1 MHLKAMTLRGFKS
14 FASATTLRFE
24 PGITCVVGPNGSGK
38 SNVVDAL
45 SWVMGEQGAKSLRG
59 GKMEDVIF
67 AGTTGRPPLG
77 RAEVS
82 LTIDNSDGA
91 LPIDYAEVTITRIMF
106 RNGGS
111 EYQLNGDT
119 CRLLD
124 IQELLSDSG
133 IGREMHVIVG
143 QGQLDSVLHA
153 DPMGRRAFIEEAAGV
168 LKHRK
173 RKEKAL
179 RKLDAMRANLARVQD
194 LTDELRRQLK
204 PLGRQAAVARRA
216 AVIQADLRDA
226 RLRLLADDLVRLR
239 EALRTEIA
247 DEAEL
252 KQRKEDAE
260 GRLKAALAR
269 EAELEDEVRRL
280 APRLQQAQQTWY
292 ELSQLAERVRGTVS
306 LADARVKSA
315 TAAPTEEPRGRD
327 PEDMEREAARIR
339 EQEAELE
346 AALEA
351 AEHAREDTV
360 AHRAELERALA
371 AEERRLKDAAR
382 AIADRR
388 EGLAR
393 LTGQVNAARSRAASA
408 QAEIGRLAAA
418 RDEARERAAA
428 AQEEYEQLKAEV
440 DGLDADDHELAGRYE
455 AARGALAE
463 AESALTAAREAATAA
478 ERDRAAVAARH
489 DALALGLRRKDGTG
503 ALLAARDRLTGL
515 LGPAAELLTVTPGY
529 EIPVS
534 AALGAAADAIAVT
547 NPSAA
552 AEAIRLLRS
561 EDAGRASLLVSP
573 GGGGGLAAGGL
584 AGVPTQAGEAADAAS
599 GRGDAGPES
608 GPGPVG
614 GVPAQAAGASAG
626 GSGAGL
632 SGPATESGPVGG
644 LSAQADGLTAEPGV
658 YGGLPGQQG
667 LAGGVSAG
675 EVDPESARADTG
687 PGGGLPGQQGP
698 AGEVSAQAGGAGD
711 AALGRADASLES
723 GPGPG
728 GGVPAQVGGASAG
741 GSGTGLSGP
750 ATEPGVSGGVADGV
764 FAQAGDAAPE
774 PGPGS
779 LGGQAGEH
787 GVAGQFPAQPD
798 DTGLSVPANGSPAE
812 PAAHSGVPAQASGD
826 GAGPSAAASGSATEA
841 DVSGGLPAQTAGA
854 GHGPRPGPVGGAAA
868 RVTAGSGGVGSSASA
883 GGSVVEPEVSAGG
896 FPAPAPGGDSGR
908 SVSGAA
914 SGVQG
919 REVARTAV
927 GDLVRG
933 PVGLVEAV
941 RWMVRDAV
949 VVASLDDAEELV
961 GARPGVVA
969 VTAEGDVLGAHFA
982 QGGSAG
988 APSLLEVRASV
999 DEAAGELAEL
1009 GVRCGELDEARR
1021 RATERRAEC
1030 AALVEELG
1038 ERRRAADREKS
1049 AVSGRLGRL
1058 SGQARGAVGEAERT
1072 DAAVAKAQE
1081 ALERATQEVE
1091 ELAERLLVAEEAPVE
1106 EEPDTSLRDRLA
1118 ADGANARQTEM
1129 EARLQVRTHEERVK
1143 GLAGRA
1149 DALDRGAR
1157 AERAARARAEQRRA
1171 RLRHEAEVAG
1181 AVAAGTRQLLAHVEV
1196 SVVRAEAER
1205 AAAEAAKAERERE
1218 LVAERNQGRD
1228 LKSELDKL
1236 TDSVHR
1242 GEVLG
1247 AEKRLR
1253 IEQLETRALEELGVE
1268 PAGLIAEYGPDQL
1281 VSPSPPAEGEEL
1293 PEDPAHPRNQPKPYV
1308 RSEQEKRLKSAER
1321 AYQQLGKVNPLALE
1335 EFAALE
1341 ERHKFLSEQLEDLK
1355 KTRAD
1360 LLQVVKSVDERV
1372 EQVFT
1377 EAYRDTAVQFEGVFS
1392 RLFPGGEG
1400 RLILTDPENMLT
1412 TGVDVEA
1419 RPPGKKVKRLSL
1431 LSGGERSLT
1440 AVALLVSIFKARP
1453 SPFYVMDEVEA
1464 ALDDTNLQRLIR
1476 IMQELQES
1484 SQLIVITH
1492 QKRTMEV
1499 ADALYGV
1506 SMQGDG
1512 VSKVISQRL
1521 R

>member
-1 MHLKAMTLRGFKS
+1 MHLKALTLRGFKS

-91 LPIDYAEVTITRIMF
+91 LPIEYAEVTITRIMF

-111 EYQLNGDT
+111 EYQINGDT

-179 RKLDAMRANLARVQD
+179 RKLDAMQANLARVQD

-226 RLRLLADDLVRLR
+226 RLRLLADDLVRMR
-239 EALRTEIA
+239 EALQAEVA
-247 DEAEL
+247 DEAAL
-252 KQRKEDAE
+252 KER
-260 GRLKAALAR
+260 R
-269 EAELEDEVRRL
+269 EAAEQELGKALRREADLEDEVRRL
-280 APRLQQAQQTWY
+280 TPRLQRAQQTWY
-292 ELSQLAERVRGTVS
+292 ELSQLAERVRGTIS

-315 TAAPTEEPRGRD
+315 TSAPPEERRGRD
-327 PEDMEREAARIR
+327 PEELEREAARVR

-351 AEHAREDTV
+351 AEHALEDTA
-360 AHRAELERALA
+360 AHRADLERELA
-371 AEERRLKDAAR
+371 MEERRLKDAAR

-388 EGLAR
+388 ENLAR
-393 LTGQVNAARSRAASA
+393 LGGQVGAARSRAAAA
-408 QAEIGRLAAA
+408 QAEIERLAQA
-418 RDEARERAAA
+418 RDESGQRAAA
-428 AQEEYEQLKAEV
+428 AQEEYEALRAEV
-440 DGLDADDHELAGRYE
+440 DGLDAGDQELAERHDAARRALTEAE
-455 AARGALAE
+455 AAL
-463 AESALTAAREAATAA
+463 SAAREAATAA
-478 ERDRAAVAARH
+478 ERQRAATQARH
-489 DALALGLRRKDGTG
+489 EALALGLRRKDGTG
-503 ALLAARDRLTGL
+503 ALLAAKDRLTGL
-515 LGPAAELLTVTPGY
+515 LGPAAGLLTVTPGH
-529 EIPVS
+529 E
-534 AALGAAADAIAVT
+534 AALATAFGAAADALAVT
-547 NPSAA
+547 SPAA
-552 AEAIRLLRS
+552 AADAIRLLRKQ
-561 EDAGRASLLVSP
+561 DAGRAALL
-573 GGGGGLAAGGL
+573 L
-584 AGVPTQAGEAADAAS
+584 AGAPDDVPHETRGDGPPHAADL
-599 GRGDAGPES
+599 
-608 GPGPVG
+608 VH
-614 GVPAQAAGASAG
+614 
-626 GSGAGL
+626 
-632 SGPATESGPVGG
+632 GPA
-644 LSAQADGLTAEPGV
+644 
-658 YGGLPGQQG
+658 
-667 LAGGVSAG
+667 
-675 EVDPESARADTG
+675 
-687 PGGGLPGQQGP
+687 
-698 AGEVSAQAGGAGD
+698 
-711 AALGRADASLES
+711 
-723 GPGPG
+723 
-728 GGVPAQVGGASAG
+728 
-741 GSGTGLSGP
+741 
-750 ATEPGVSGGVADGV
+750 
-764 FAQAGDAAPE
+764 
-774 PGPGS
+774 
-779 LGGQAGEH
+779 
-787 GVAGQFPAQPD
+787 
-798 DTGLSVPANGSPAE
+798 
-812 PAAHSGVPAQASGD
+812 
-826 GAGPSAAASGSATEA
+826 
-841 DVSGGLPAQTAGA
+841 
-854 GHGPRPGPVGGAAA
+854 
-868 RVTAGSGGVGSSASA
+868 
-883 GGSVVEPEVSAGG
+883 
-896 FPAPAPGGDSGR
+896 
-908 SVSGAA
+908 
-914 SGVQG
+914 
-919 REVARTAV
+919 
-927 GDLVRG
+927 DLM
-933 PVGLVEAV
+933 PAV
-941 RWMVRDAV
+941 RRLLRGIV
-949 VVASLDDAEELV
+949 VVATLEDAEDLV
-961 GARPGVVA
+961 YARPALTA
-969 VTAEGDVLGAHFA
+969 VTAEGDLLGAHFA

-988 APSLLEVRASV
+988 APSLLEVQASV
-999 DEAAGELAEL
+999 DQAAAELAEL
-1009 GVRCGELDEARR
+1009 GVRCEELAGEQEAAAGRR
-1021 RATERRAEC
+1021 REC

-1049 AVSGRLGRL
+1049 SVAQQLGRL
-1058 SGQARGAVGEAERT
+1058 AGQARGAAGEAERS
-1072 DAAVAKAQE
+1072 AAAAERAQE
-1081 ALERATQEVE
+1081 ALDKALMEVE
-1091 ELAERLLVAEEAPVE
+1091 ELAERLAVAEEMPVE
-1106 EEPDTSLRDRLA
+1106 EEPDTAARDRLA

-1149 DALDRGAR
+1149 DSLDRAAR
-1157 AERAARARAEQRRA
+1157 AEREARARAEQRRA
-1171 RLRHEAEVAG
+1171 RLRHEAAVAE
-1181 AVAAGTRQLLAHVEV
+1181 AVAAGARQLLAHVEV
-1196 SVVRAEAER
+1196 SLSRADEER
-1205 AAAEAAKAERERE
+1205 TLAEAAKARREQE
-1218 LVAERNQGRD
+1218 LTAARTAGRD
-1228 LKSELDKL
+1228 LKAELDKL

-1253 IEQLETRALEELGVE
+1253 IEQLETKALEELGVE
-1268 PAGLIAEYGPDQL
+1268 PAGLAAEYGPHQE
-1281 VSPSPPAEGEEL
+1281 VPPSPPADGEVL
-1293 PEDPAHPRNQPKPYV
+1293 PEDPEHPRNRPRPFL
-1308 RSEQEKRLKSAER
+1308 RAEQEKRLKAAER

-1341 ERHKFLSEQLEDLK
+1341 ERHQFLSEQLEDLK

-1360 LLQVVKSVDERV
+1360 LLQVVKEVDERV

-1377 EAYRDTAVQFEGVFS
+1377 EAFRDTAREFEGVFS

-1400 RLILTDPENMLT
+1400 RLILTDPDNMLT

-1440 AVALLVSIFKARP
+1440 AVAMLVSIFKARP

-1476 IMQELQES
+1476 IMQELQEA

-1521 R
+1521 RQP